1 MSHLGRRI
9 TNIFFAFVLAVMSVN
24 LSGVLSLQ
32 STYAAKPPKGGNEGT
47 FKVHE
52 KGSPVAS
59 PDNEPKVCVFNFEGF
74 DLSNGPDGNGQ
85 SGNITISY
93 QGGPNNGNTVTTIPF
108 STDADGNG
116 ATPYINDTGSLYTLA
131 NGHYKATLE
140 SKFGYDNGDKEKSK
154 VFKVTCNAVPSNP
167 TVSAVP
173 LCSKKTSS
181 TGSATITVTN
191 TDDDTDATAS
201 YTVTVTGQASKT
213 VTNLADG
220 AQQDVIF
227 SNLAIGTYT
236 VTVTGNDNTSATTT
250 FKIEACT
257 PETVIPTAPTPSDQC
272 GTKEDTYTII
282 ATPGVIYKV
291 NGSTKAAGIYNV
303 TTLQYLTG
311 VHIVAYPANADVVLS
326 GTTSWD
332 FSFKS
337 KACPAPTA
345 DPSKHEE
352 CGTDK
357 DSYTIPSADHIKYY
371 VNGEYKAAGTYYNVP
386 PIAVITAVADNG
398 YYPQGQA
405 IWLYAF
411 SSKPCPQPC
420 HSEARDFIAPLTLN
434 SQRHHQDTGEDCI
447 PVKVAADEPT
457 KSNVCGTKND
467 SYTIP
472 ETTGVEYYVDGVL
485 TPAGEYDTNGKTSIE
500 ITTKTTDGYT
510 FGDNEYTWT
519 LTFTD
524 EACEPEP
531 CVPSTVTLPE
541 LKMLQ
546 TSSTPKNNCE
556 PGQGGAGGEEPKTPV
571 VVTELPMTGPA
582 EAGDAFAK
590 VALIVA
596 AGITT
601 YGAVFFAVNR
611 RELLKK

>member
-32 STYAAKPPKGGNEGT
+32 SAFAASNNGT
-47 FKVHE
+47 LQVHE
-52 KGSPVAS
+52 KGSPEMTPS
-59 PDNEPKVCVFNFEGF
+59 NQPHVCTFNFEAF
-74 DLSNGPDGNGQ
+74 NLDANQTGNVTIEAQ
-85 SGNITISY
+85 NPTAPITPVVI
-93 QGGPNNGNTVTTIPF
+93 PLTT
-108 STDADGNG
+108 DVNGNG
-116 ATPYINDTGSLYTLA
+116 ATAPYVNDTGSLYNLA
-131 NGHYKATLE
+131 DGHYKATLDN
-140 SKFGYDNGDKEKSK
+140 KFGTDNGNKAKSK
-154 VFKVTCNAVPSNP
+154 VFWVRCATTPATPAQP
-167 TVSAVP
+167 TLSVAP
-173 LCSKKTSS
+173 TTCSKKTSA

-191 TDDDTDATAS
+191 TDDETGTAAS
-201 YTVTVTGQASKT
+201 YTVAVTGKTNQTITDLANGASRE
-213 VTNLADG
+213 
-220 AQQDVIF
+220 VIF
-227 SNLAIGTYT
+227 NNLTAGTYT
-236 VTVTGNDNTSATTT
+236 VTVTGSDQTSATTMFT
-250 FKIEACT
+250 IAVCA

-272 GTKEDTYTII
+272 GIKEDTYTII

-332 FSFKS
+332 FSFKI

-405 IWLYAF
+405 IWLYTF

-611 RELLKK
+611 REPLKK